1 MCDRPS
7 IAARPLPPP
16 PSPRPPSHSPYRW
29 TDFPVA
35 LQVAAAITK
44 FASDTRASIFTYLFL
59 GLAALTLAQP
69 LLVEGMRHYTTFQ
82 MHAAATSL
90 VNGCNMPAG
99 STGLEIDTGA
109 SGKPAST
116 R

>member
-1 MCDRPS
+1 MRSLTSSSLPGGRFQCSGFSELSGFFDELSYNLLERGCCLRRNLRYDWS
-7 IAARPLPPP
+7 AASMTGHGIR
-16 PSPRPPSHSPYRW
+16 
-29 TDFPVA
+29 
-35 LQVAAAITK
+35 
-44 FASDTRASIFTYLFL
+44 
-59 GLAALTLAQP
+59 
-69 LLVEGMRHYTTFQ
+69 LVEGMRHYTTFQ